1 VIYTN
6 LNETE
11 IEKISAILNQCK
23 VEYHVSENE
32 MALRALT
39 EGDTY
44 KQTQKSG
51 RRGMPIM
58 QIEFENSEWSKIP
71 ENLKGRLHGLGVFED
86 VENPFSEEELN
97 QIGERN
103 PGDKDI
109 EEEDDDPREKMKQM
123 VSILGVLAL
132 GLLYLIAKEK
142 GWV

>member
-11 IEKISAILNQCK
+11 IEKIKAILDSCK
-23 VEYHVSENE
+23 VQYKVSENE

-58 QIEFENSEWSKIP
+58 QIEIEQTEFAKIP
-71 ENLKGRLHGLGVFED
+71 QNLKGRLHGLGVFED
-86 VENPFSEEELN
+86 MENPFSEEELHTIAN
-97 QIGERN
+97 RV
-103 PGDKDI
+103 P
-109 EEEDDDPREKMKQM
+109 EEPKSSEETVQEKMKHM
-123 VSILGVLAL
+123 VGILIVLAL
-132 GLLYLIAKEK
+132 GALYLVYKE
-142 GWV
+142 GGF